1 MDVGCTIYDVRL
13 LGMTQDWRTQD
24 SGFFHQISFINLPES
39 TIQLSIKNL
48 SSIKYNVFLRLINT
62 MDIEIIEENINDY
75 DGLINGTISLN
86 YKNE

>member
-39 TIQLSIKNL
+39 THFKLTQDLWTQDAGLYYLASYVNL
-48 SSIKYNVFLRLINT
+48 PESNHLTL
-62 MDIEIIEENINDY
+62 NI
-75 DGLINGTISLN
+75 
-86 YKNE
+86 